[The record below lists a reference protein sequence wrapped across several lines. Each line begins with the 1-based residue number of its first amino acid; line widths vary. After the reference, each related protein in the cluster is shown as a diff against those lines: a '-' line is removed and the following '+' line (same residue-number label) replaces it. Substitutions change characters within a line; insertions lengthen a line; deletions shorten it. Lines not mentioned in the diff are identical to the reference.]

1 MTRGNAGLPSL
12 EIDLNGAI
20 RPVAGRGASP
30 TGSPFAS
37 TTHEGFDPEGANLK
51 VMGGIMALG
60 AIVDGSTITSSM
72 RG

>member
-1 MTRGNAGLPSL
+1 M
-12 EIDLNGAI
+12 
-20 RPVAGRGASP
+20 
-30 TGSPFAS
+30 GSPFAS